1 MQQYQTLVETALS
14 TGTYKP
20 NRTSVD
26 TISSFSQH
34 YSIDLEEGYPLLTTK
49 QMDGFRWESMIHEL
63 LWYLSGEEH
72 IRDLREKTAI
82 WDEWADEDGHL
93 DTAYGRFWR
102 RFPVPEG
109 GAQLPGEVWSDERCP
124 WVTRDSETEKL
135 VFDQIQYVLDV
146 LQGNHPE
153 KGPHSRRLVVNAWHP
168 ANASV
173 SNLPPC
179 HYTYNLN
186 VQDGQLNCH
195 LTQRSA
201 DIALGVPF
209 NIASY
214 ALLTKIISEVT
225 DFTPGT
231 FAHTLVDAHIYCGK
245 SDRGKWYSHNL
256 PNIQKKLSIVD
267 ERAGYADIRDWII
280 EKAPPEDADSVDPA
294 NHNYGYD
301 HVPGLIEQLSREPL
315 KLPNIQ
321 LDVDSL
327 NELDYDDIRLTNYNS
342 HSSINYEVSE

>member
-1 MQQYQTLVETALS
+1 MDQYQQFILSALN
-14 TGTYKP
+14 GVHKE
-20 NRTSVD
+20 NRTDSD
-26 TISSFSQH
+26 TIATFSEQQKFDLTSSF
-34 YSIDLEEGYPLLTTK
+34 PLLTTK
-49 QMDGFRWESMIHEL
+49 KMDTYRWDSMVHEL
-63 LWYLSGEEH
+63 IWYLSGDHH
-72 IRDLREKTAI
+72 IRDLREKTNI
-82 WDEWADEDGHL
+82 WDAWADKDWNL
-93 DTAYGRFWR
+93 PSAYGRFWR
-102 RFPVPEG
+102 RYPIPNEN
-109 GAQLPGEVWSDERCP
+109 AQLPGEAWADTDCP
-124 WVTRDSETEKL
+124 WVSVDNDSDTL
-135 VFDQIQYVLDV
+135 VFDQLGYVIDT
-146 LQGNHPE
+146 LQGKNPD
-153 KGPHSRRLVVNAWHP
+153 KSPNSRRLVVSAWHP

-256 PNIQKKLSIVD
+256 PEIQKKLSNVD
-267 ERAGYADIRDWII
+267 RRAEYADIRDWII
-280 EKAPPEDADSVDPA
+280 EKAPPEDADSVDPT

-327 NELDYDDIRLTNYNS
+327 SELEYNDIRLTDYNS